1 MADVIDVITRI
12 TYDVQD
18 GELKDAAQSIQG
30 QLQSVA
36 ILSNRLSKLQELLRN
51 TSNEDIQKRQR
62 ITALINAQ
70 NKAIENTIANIG
82 KEVQQNKVLQ
92 QAITNEIGLINTLT
106 LKQKALTEE
115 RNKSN
120 DVNKIRQY
128 NKELESVNRQLG
140 SLTNAG
146 GGLSGQILSGLGIGA
161 GFGIAS
167 LVSSGVGQIRQF
179 ISEASDLAAETEGVQ
194 RAFNR
199 LNNPDLLQNLREATK
214 GTVSD
219 LELMKNAVQ
228 FSNFGLPVDKL
239 ATALSFARQRAADTG
254 QSVDYLV
261 QSIVTG
267 IGRQSP
273 LILDNLGINAKRV
286 SDEFKR
292 TGNFADA
299 AFKIIQEE
307 GMKATETV
315 ETFAEQQAKINAS
328 IQNAQAGFGKYFN
341 EFKGFLFSLGK
352 DIITGAALTENTFS
366 DAYIK
371 AQRAAREG
379 NAQLQQIQTNANI
392 LYLQAFQQFQNQ
404 YEKAD
409 LGGRDKIKK
418 QAQDMYTKL
427 YNDGKTFY
435 EKDLKQQVFYLRSL
449 QQAYAQFNKRTAATQ
464 INLNTVTER
473 DIASMSGE
481 QLSGLSD
488 QITNARAGLTA
499 GDTKQIERYNK
510 LSQVVKKYQNIIN
523 GSGGGGGLKKATE
536 DWEEQQRRLNEALEK
551 TYKLLGTPTQS
562 ELEAIEKQF
571 KQINDEVNR
580 LVGSLSESFRTQ
592 LQQLY
597 TPAVTPETRAKAAQ
611 LEAQQAKRASL
622 DNQKLRNEND
632 RAARKADAERAKQ
645 QMEHYRGLYQ
655 QQKEL
660 DPNSPQSK
668 AAKED
673 YRNARQKYRELRYI
687 ANEETRA
694 AIDEA
699 AQGYQYLAATAASAL
714 DEIYQKQIE
723 GIERQIAATQER
735 ISVAVELAKLGNAQI
750 LQEEQNRLD
759 ELQKKREEVAEKQL
773 RTNAL
778 LRASSSAIALAQ
790 AVQTVTN
797 AGATGDPYTTAAR
810 IAAAVAALAAG
821 ISFATSIT
829 EAFAEGVVDYNGKG
843 TGTSDSNL
851 VRISRGESVITA
863 DATQR
868 FKPILEAMNNGT
880 FNPYTAMPMQQ
891 GNSKVEMKVLE
902 GKMNELIEAYHSTGT
917 TVKTR
922 VDESGVHQI
931 IERQRRLNQSR
942 FR

>member
-62 ITALINAQ
+62 ITALINSQ
-70 NKAIENTIANIG
+70 NKAIETTIANIG

-146 GGLSGQILSGLGIGA
+146 GGLSGQILSGLGVGA

-167 LVSSGVGQIRQF
+167 LISSGVGQVRQF
-179 ISEASDLAAETEGVQ
+179 ISEASDLAAETEGVE

-199 LNNPDLLQNLREATK
+199 LNDPNLLQNLREATK

-239 ATALSFARQRAADTG
+239 ATALAFARQRAADTG

-286 SDEFKR
+286 SEEFKR
-292 TGNFADA
+292 TGNFAEA

-315 ETFAEQQAKINAS
+315 GTFAEEQARINAT

-352 DIITGAALTENTFS
+352 DFATGAAFTENTFT
-366 DAYIK
+366 DTYIK

-379 NAQLQQIQTNANI
+379 NEQLREIQTNANI
-392 LYLQAFQQFQNQ
+392 LYMQGFQQFQNQ
-404 YEKAD
+404 YERAD
-409 LGGRDKIKK
+409 LGSRDKIKK

-435 EKDLKQQVFYLRSL
+435 ANDLKQQTFYLRSL

-464 INLNTVTER
+464 INLNTITER
-473 DIASMSGE
+473 DIAGMSGE

-488 QITNARAGLTA
+488 QINGARAGLTA
-499 GDTKQIERYNK
+499 GDTKQIQRYNK
-510 LSQVVKKYQNIIN
+510 LSEVVKKYQNTIN
-523 GSGGGGGLKKATE
+523 GVVSKETKDWIKAQKE
-536 DWEEQQRRLNEALEK
+536 LNEELEK
-551 TYKLLGTPTQS
+551 TYRTLGTPSQS
-562 ELEAIEKQF
+562 ELDAIEKDF
-571 KQINDEVNR
+571 KQRETEANR
-580 LVGSLSESFRTQ
+580 LLGGLSDSFRKRLEGEYSPTRTSESEA
-592 LQQLY
+592 LN
-597 TPAVTPETRAKAAQ
+597 AQ
-611 LEAQQAKRASL
+611 LLTYERDRKENKKTEKAKKKDREESIQAAV
-622 DNQKLRNEND
+622 E
-632 RAARKADAERAKQ
+632 
-645 QMEHYRGLYQ
+645 
-655 QQKEL
+655 
-660 DPNSPQSK
+660 
-668 AAKED
+668 
-673 YRNARQKYRELRYI
+673 
-687 ANEETRA
+687 
-694 AIDEA
+694 
-699 AQGYQYLAATAASAL
+699 GYQYLAATAASAL
-714 DEIYQKQIE
+714 DQIYQKQLE
-723 GIERQIAATQER
+723 GIDRQITATQER
-735 ISVAVELAKLGNAQI
+735 ITVAVELAKLGNAQI

-759 ELQKKREEVAEKQL
+759 ELQKKREEIAQKQL
-773 RTNAL
+773 QTNAL
-778 LRASSSAIALAQ
+778 LQASASAIALAQ

-863 DATQR
+863 DATQK

-891 GNSKVEMKVLE
+891 GNSKLEMKTLE
-902 GKMNELIEAYHSTGT
+902 GKMDELIEAYYSTGT
-917 TVKTR
+917 VVNNKM
-922 VDESGVHQI
+922 DENGWHSMTQ
-931 IERQRRLNQSR
+931 RMQRRNQSR
-942 FR
+942 WR